1 VQIQI
6 LAIVPLSNSL
16 QIYLSLSF
24 TQNSKFSIV
33 HPNTPKPNQGYKLTL
48 MQEGVTKAKTLN
60 MVFNKFLK
68 VPSSP
73 RVKVLNQPHSM
84 ATLLLQII
92 G

>member
-48 MQEGVTKAKTLN
+48 MQGVTKAKTLN
-60 MVFNKFLK
+60 MVFNEFLR